1 MQNVFAVVDGI
12 AYFSGWDE
20 AAGRELWRS
29 DGTAAGTWRV
39 ADIAAGGPSSSPS
52 KLTNVEGMLYF
63 AANDG
68 SGEDLWKSDGT
79 AAGTVRIKDLIAAP
93 SSNNILRIVGVEGRV
108 YFFQAVG
115 SQYTLWTSDGSEEG
129 TIPLVS
135 AVSIWDSAALGTQF
149 IFQSKVGTANWL
161 FATDGTTEGTHP
173 LRAGYAQYLTNVN
186 GTLFFSNSGLWKTD
200 GTEEGTVL
208 VKDGSAAGVRPS
220 YLTNVDGTL
229 YFQSLDALWKS
240 DGTESGTELVDGS
253 LSVDDLYAIGDTL
266 YIINRDPTIGSEP
279 WILRPSAAVIGRYLF
294 YNESAFDDGSAAA
307 NAADDGAIAHDKL
320 AYLPGSG
327 LSTTASVSSYVRG
340 INGIMID
347 VAGLDGE
354 LTLDDFSFRV
364 GTSNAPETWSLA
376 PDPLEI
382 VVRSG
387 AGVDGSDRVTITWA
401 AGAIKNTWLQV
412 VLKGNDAAGGFNTR
426 SGLAE
431 SDVFFFGSR
440 VGDTF
445 AWATALGTVTNIQD
459 ELTARFA
466 PGTQQPITSAVDFN
480 RDGLVNIN
488 DQLIARM
495 NAGLL
500 LMIDAANQ
508 VDELAVALAA
518 PIETVAHS
526 NATLQSADG
535 RSALAFA
542 LALAGAGERD
552 DEEFRLARRRLH

>member
-1 MQNVFAVVDGI
+1 MVV
-12 AYFSGWDE
+12 
-20 AAGRELWRS
+20 
-29 DGTAAGTWRV
+29 
-39 ADIAAGGPSSSPS
+39 
-52 KLTNVEGMLYF
+52 
-63 AANDG
+63 
-68 SGEDLWKSDGT
+68 
-79 AAGTVRIKDLIAAP
+79 
-93 SSNNILRIVGVEGRV
+93 
-108 YFFQAVG
+108 QA
-115 SQYTLWTSDGSEEG
+115 
-129 TIPLVS
+129 
-135 AVSIWDSAALGTQF
+135 
-149 IFQSKVGTANWL
+149 
-161 FATDGTTEGTHP
+161 
-173 LRAGYAQYLTNVN
+173 
-186 GTLFFSNSGLWKTD
+186 
-200 GTEEGTVL
+200 
-208 VKDGSAAGVRPS
+208 
-220 YLTNVDGTL
+220 
-229 YFQSLDALWKS
+229 
-240 DGTESGTELVDGS
+240 TESGRHIDRLFTAGDVLYYSIQNRFVDEVALWAFDAGQSKSQQLIDRSAGGAFFRNLTDVNGVLYFDVYYQGLLELWSSNGTVEGTGPVPNLPFGTDANPDEFANVGGS
-253 LSVDDLYAIGDTL
+253 LLFTADSSTG
-266 YIINRDPTIGSEP
+266 RDP
-279 WILRPSAAVIGRYLF
+279 WILRPSAAVVGRHLF
-294 YNESAFDDGSAAA
+294 YNDSAFDGGSAAA

-327 LSTTASVSSYVRG
+327 LSTTASVSSYARG

-347 VAGLDGE
+347 IAGLDGE

-382 VVRSG
+382 VVRRG

-508 VDELAVALAA
+508 VNELAVALAA

-526 NATLQSADG
+526 NATLQSADS

-542 LALAGAGERD
+542 LALAGVGERD